1 MKSLIIF
8 LLFINSPSNKLTLHN
23 ELVECEII
31 RLYSYSID
39 TLTYD
44 TAEFNYLAKTE
55 YCNLV
60 LKFIKGQPDKLN
72 FKLIKIGGKYK
83 FHLKFLPK
91 PTNLSNDENN
101 PNIPFYFVTNL
112 VYGGLDLHFNK
123 DSLYELDYYY
133 NNNFQEDSMA
143 FNYMP
148 LNVKGN
154 FIHDSL
160 IIYQP

>member
-1 MKSLIIF
+1 MKSLLIF
-8 LLFINSPSNKLTLHN
+8 LLFINNPFNKVTLHN
-23 ELVECEII
+23 EFVDCEII

-72 FKLIKIGGKYK
+72 FKRINIGGKYE

-91 PTNLSNDENN
+91 PPNITNDENN
-101 PNIPFYFVTNL
+101 PNISFYFVTNL
-112 VYGGLDLHFNK
+112 R
-123 DSLYELDYYY
+123 
-133 NNNFQEDSMA
+133 
-143 FNYMP
+143 
-148 LNVKGN
+148 
-154 FIHDSL
+154 
-160 IIYQP
+160 